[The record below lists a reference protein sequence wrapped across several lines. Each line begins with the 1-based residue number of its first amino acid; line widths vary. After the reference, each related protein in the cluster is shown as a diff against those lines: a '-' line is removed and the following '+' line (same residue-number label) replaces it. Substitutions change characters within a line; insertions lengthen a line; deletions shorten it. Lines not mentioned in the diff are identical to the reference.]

1 MTRLPLALRT
11 LAIAIALAGVVDPAV
26 TSARRVR
33 PTVAVIDT
41 APAEGAGAGLAD
53 RVARR
58 LEDRFLI
65 VRAAAPDTAAMVL
78 AGDRLPAE
86 LTSISMPGFAVRPAA
101 DGPSIAIVAV
111 SSPVRAPAQ
120 SRVPVTVSLHVA
132 NADRRMVDV
141 ALTSNG
147 VTVDRTSREVTAS
160 DTRLVVPLTLVPSG
174 TGMLR
179 ARVSARI
186 AGAATRGSHAIA
198 DILVS
203 VESRAWSVLVFDRR
217 PSWMSTFVRRA
228 LEDDPRFLVTSRT
241 VTSTSAATATHAA
254 PTSLTNLE
262 SIARFD
268 AIVAGAPEALTADDV
283 RALEGYLRRR
293 GGAVVLLLDATTT
306 GGADRLRHLQPLTQV
321 DRWAEQTSAAPVE
334 LAAHHDGQAIL
345 LSSELIWPD
354 RLPPGATAMVV
365 RRPDKPTSDAGP
377 MAVIWRTA
385 IGAGRLVVS
394 GALDNW
400 RYRSQSKFPFD
411 RFWQQTIAA
420 AADASPPPVEVRL
433 DRSVIAPGETTR
445 ARIAVRDLVLDESMA
460 TATTAVSASLEG
472 PAGSRPI
479 RVWPDGAAGHL
490 SAALT
495 TTSPGEYQL
504 VVEAAGQRAVTPLA
518 VAVGAASAAEP
529 DTDLLAAWSAAHGG
543 IAVTEAQLETLDTAL
558 AAALRDERRDETWHP
573 MRAPWW
579 IAPFALLLGGEW
591 WMRRRQGRL

>member
-58 LEDRFLI
+58 LEDRFLV
-65 VRAAAPDTAAMVL
+65 VRAAAPNAAAVVV

-86 LTSISMPGFAVRPAA
+86 LTRIGMPGFAVTPAV
-101 DGPSIAIVAV
+101 DGPSIAIVGV
-111 SSPVRAPAQ
+111 SSPARAAAQ
-120 SRVPVTVSLHVA
+120 SRVPVAVSLHVA
-132 NADRRMVDV
+132 NADRRTVDV
-141 ALTSNG
+141 ALSVNG
-147 VTVDRTSREVTAS
+147 VTVDQASREVNAS

-174 TGMLR
+174 TGVLR

-186 AGAATRGSHAIA
+186 AAAATRSSRAVA

-203 VESRAWSVLVFDRR
+203 VESRAWPVLVFDRR

-228 LEDDPRFLVTSRT
+228 LEDDPRFVVTSRT
-241 VTSTSAATATHAA
+241 VTSTSVATATQAA
-254 PTSLTNLE
+254 PTSLTNIDAL
-262 SIARFD
+262 ARFD
-268 AIVAGAPEALTADDV
+268 AIVAGAPETLTADDV
-283 RALEGYLRRR
+283 RALDGYLRRR
-293 GGAVVLLLDATTT
+293 AGAVVLLLDAATT
-306 GGADRLRHLQPLTQV
+306 GGADRLRHLQPLTDV

-334 LAAHHDGQAIL
+334 LAAPADGRAML

-354 RLPPGATAMVV
+354 RLPPGARPMLV
-365 RRPDKPTSDAGP
+365 RRPPTATSNAGP
-377 MAVIWRTA
+377 MAVIWQTA

-394 GALDNW
+394 GALDSW
-400 RYRSQSKFPFD
+400 RYRRQSNLPFD

-445 ARIAVRDLVLDESMA
+445 ARIAVRDLVLSDSPA
-460 TATTAVSASLEG
+460 NATTAVSATLEG
-472 PAGSRPI
+472 PDGSRPI

-490 SAALT
+490 GAALT
-495 TTSPGEYQL
+495 ATSPAEYQL
-504 VVEAAGQRAVTPLA
+504 IVEVAGERAVVPLA
-518 VAVGAASAAEP
+518 VVVDATSAAEP
-529 DTDLLAAWSAAHGG
+529 DSDLLAAWTAAHGG
-543 IAVTEAQLETLDTAL
+543 IAVTETQLDTLDAAL
-558 AAALRDERRDETWHP
+558 VAALRDERRDETWHP